1 MQPPDSNWFPA
12 ACRLVLGLL
21 LLGWPLNGAESGA
34 PAALQVNAERLQE
47 RIERM
52 ARIGGSP
59 QGVTRLAFTEADLS
73 GRAYVTRLMQEA
85 GLEVRVDDAGNLS
98 GRLTGVSP
106 GLAPIVLG
114 SHIDTVPRA
123 GAYDGVLGV
132 MAAIECVQVLRE
144 VGIPVRHPLEVI
156 VFANEEGGLTGSR
169 ALAGRI
175 NAQALE
181 ESSRSGM
188 SIRAGIAALGGN
200 ADRISQAIRRPGEV
214 KAYLE
219 LHIEQGGSL
228 ESEGT
233 DIGIVE
239 GFVGIRW
246 WDVAV
251 TGFAN
256 HAGTTPMNA
265 RRDALLAASRLVIAV
280 NRAATSLPG
289 RQVAT
294 VGRIKAEPGAPNV
307 IPGRVELS
315 LELRDL
321 AKPKLDRVFQEI
333 RRRARLIGKETGTEI
348 EFNEIDIGVEPTLT
362 DPKLQGAIR
371 LVAEALGL
379 SYTLLPSGA
388 AHDAQNMA
396 RIAPSAL
403 IFVPSVGGIS
413 HSPQEYT
420 KPRDVANGAN
430 LLLHTLIGLDR
441 QSGPEPGNPFQ
452 ILPGGFRVQ
461 VPSTQFPNP

>member
-12 ACRLVLGLL
+12 ACRLALGLL
-21 LLGWPLNGAESGA
+21 LAWPLYGAESGA
-34 PAALQVNAERLQE
+34 TAALRVNAERLQE
-47 RIERM
+47 RIDRL

-59 QGVTRLAFTEADLS
+59 RGVTRLAFTEADLS
-73 GRAYVTRLMQEA
+73 GRAYVTELMLEA
-85 GLEVRVDDAGNLS
+85 GLEVGIDDAGNLS
-98 GRLTGVSP
+98 GRLPSEAP

-114 SHIDTVPRA
+114 SHIDTVPLA
-123 GAYDGVLGV
+123 GVYDGVLGV
-132 MAAIECVQVLRE
+132 MAAIECVQVLGE
-144 VGIPVRHPLEVI
+144 HGIRTRHPLEVL

-169 ALAGRI
+169 ALAGRL

-188 SIRAGIAALGGN
+188 SVREGIAALGGN
-200 ADRISQAIRRPGEV
+200 ADRISGAVRRPGEV

-246 WDVAV
+246 WDVTV

-265 RRDALLAASRLVIAV
+265 RRDALLAAARLVIAV
-280 NRAATSLPG
+280 NRAARSLPG

-294 VGRIKAEPGAPNV
+294 VGRIRAEPGAPNV

-321 AKPKLDRVFQEI
+321 AKPKLDRVFREI
-333 RRRARLIGKETGTEI
+333 RRRAQLTGKETDTEI

-362 DPKLQGAIR
+362 DPDLQEVIR
-371 LVAEALGL
+371 QSAEALGL
-379 SYTLLPSGA
+379 SYARLPSGA

-396 RIAPSAL
+396 QIAPSAL

-413 HSPQEYT
+413 HSPREYT

-441 QSGPEPGNPFQ
+441 QADP
-452 ILPGGFRVQ
+452 
-461 VPSTQFPNP
+461 